1 MEMIRRF
8 HSTTKR
14 QTPQPSY
21 LLPTQAQELHV
32 LPSLRTAREVA
43 QALNA
48 TAFQLTTAA

>member
-1 MEMIRRF
+1 MRMIRRF
-8 HSTTKR
+8 HYTTKR

-21 LLPTQAQELHV
+21 LLPTQTQEVRV

-48 TAFQLTTAA
+48 TAIQLTAAA